1 MAECVA
7 APLSPFD
14 EEEGSFFKAYLADT
28 GLMFYKLG
36 INPRLWL
43 EAEELGAVIASS
55 DFRGALAENSAAQAF
70 SSNDLQTYYWT
81 PPTAST
87 SDFAQRALTQ
97 LSGASI
103 LCAISEGI
111 KKRGRG
117 NPDLVSLAPRS
128 TS

>member
-7 APLSPFD
+7 APLIPFD

-36 INPRLWL
+36 INPQLWL
-43 EAEELGAVIASS
+43 EAEELGAAVASS
-55 DFRGALAENSAAQAF
+55 DFRGALAENSAAQTL